1 LVITAQINLV
11 SHPNQLRCG
20 RIGSP
25 DSGFAKYL
33 ELLNAFELLE
43 DDEQRSLLQ
52 NSTSTEQPSKTDAQS
67 TGFAPEAKID
77 NSFAE
82 HIASAMAKRD
92 R

>member
-1 LVITAQINLV
+1 M